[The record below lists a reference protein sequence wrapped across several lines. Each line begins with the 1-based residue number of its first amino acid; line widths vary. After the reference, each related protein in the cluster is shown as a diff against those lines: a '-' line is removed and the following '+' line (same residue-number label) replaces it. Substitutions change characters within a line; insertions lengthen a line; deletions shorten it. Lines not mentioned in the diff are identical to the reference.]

1 MFFPRRFVFIY
12 FFQRCYASGQSA
24 PPLTFTRVTNV
35 CAVQVPVEGE
45 GGGGDMMD
53 MYCVV
58 TANRRKIAARI
69 AGILHGLFAIAFTL
83 KPPVSAYVFLAG

>member
-1 MFFPRRFVFIY
+1 MLREWAERSTPHVYARYERL
-12 FFQRCYASGQSA
+12 RCPSSRG
-24 PPLTFTRVTNV
+24 R
-35 CAVQVPVEGE
+35 GG

-53 MYCVV
+53 MCCVV